1 MPNSSKQT
9 ADRNAALGGA
19 IAAAKRGVYVLPC
32 AVQTKKPKLKS
43 PHKLAS
49 TDLKQIEEWSQMF
62 PRCNWGTYPGLGGE
76 TVFDLDNHDGKDG
89 KAELE
94 KWAASLGHEIPPTHM
109 VRTPSGGLHL
119 YFKGVAPL
127 ERNGFLPGV
136 DIHTSK
142 LLVILPGSRN
152 VNGDRYVDLGGKTA
166 LLPEW
171 IVKELSKKAEKRT
184 GSTTK
189 AGKPAPASSDDFASI
204 LEEIAS
210 MEEVPEGKRDD
221 TAIRLCLDWKERGM
235 DHSARLQLLKL
246 VPFAA
251 GDAPLTEDDFTRIS
265 TSAENKKSAVF
276 RSKTLAAMFGEELD
290 DVYSA
295 ADLPSMDVKP
305 PEFLIDG
312 LLPFGLSFV
321 AGPPKFGKTYLN
333 LQLAVSVAS
342 GTDFLGFHVGRAR
355 KVLYFYLEGDVS
367 QVKKRLTDLYGES
380 FKLPRDLWFKNKLP
394 PLDGGGRVVLRKFIQ
409 AMRPEL
415 IIIDTWQ
422 LIRPENVGAK
432 GQTSYQKEYTELTLL
447 RNELIDTFGVSVLL
461 THHTKQTS
469 NSRGDY
475 VDAIE
480 KLNGSTAL
488 GGSADTIILLSGVR
502 GEETATLTAHGRSI
516 EDVSLPL
523 VKTRPMGWAMSD
535 GAKSPVLMAETETQR
550 AILRALESH
559 EDGLKANELM
569 PLLPPGT
576 KPDSV
581 RRQLNRW
588 YEDGKIDK
596 VRKRF
601 RLYRVEMEKQ
611 DNPDESSE
619 NKTNKRDSFYE

>member
-1 MPNSSKQT
+1 MTEHSIPLPP
-9 ADRNAALGGA
+9 ALAGA
-19 IAAAKRGVYVLPC
+19 IDAARRGVPVIPC
-32 AVQTKKPKLKS
+32 DVQIKKPKLKT
-43 PHKLAS
+43 PQKLAS
-49 TDLKQIEEWSQMF
+49 ADPKRIAEWAQEF
-62 PRCNWGTYPGLGGE
+62 PDCNWGTYPGLGGE
-76 TVFDLDNHDGKDG
+76 TVIDLDNHAGKNG

-94 KWAASLGHEIPPTHM
+94 KWAASLGHTIPPTHT

-127 ERNGFLPGV
+127 ERNGFLTGV

-142 LLVILPGSRN
+142 MLVILPGSRN
-152 VNGDRYVDLGGKTA
+152 DKGARYTDLGGETA
-166 LLPEW
+166 PLPDW
-171 IVKELSKKAEKRT
+171 IVEELSKEAGKYTRT
-184 GSTTK
+184 TAK
-189 AGKPAPASSDDFASI
+189 AGKPSPASSDDFASI
-204 LEEIAS
+204 LAEIAAI
-210 MEEVPEGKRDD
+210 ETVPCGKRDD

-235 DHSARLQLLKL
+235 DHNARLQLLKL
-246 VPFAA
+246 VPFEP
-251 GDAPLTEDDFTRIS
+251 GDSPLTDDDFQRIS
-265 TSAENKKSAVF
+265 LSAESKASAVYQ
-276 RSKTLAAMFGEELD
+276 SKTAAALFGEALE

-305 PEFLIDG
+305 PEFLIEG
-312 LLPFGLSFV
+312 LLPVGLSFV

-333 LQLAVSVAS
+333 LQLAVAVAS
-342 GTDFLGFHVGRAR
+342 GADFLGFHVERAR

-367 QVKKRLTDLYGES
+367 QVKKRMTDLYGES
-380 FKLPRDLWFKNKLP
+380 FRLPRDLWFKNKLP

-409 AMRPEL
+409 TMKPEL

-447 RNELIDTFGVSVLL
+447 RNEIIDTFGVSVLL
-461 THHTKQTS
+461 THHTKQVS
-469 NSRGDY
+469 MGRGDY

-488 GGSADTIILLSGVR
+488 GGSADTIILLNGRR

-523 VKTRPMGWAMSD
+523 VKTHPMGWKVSESAST
-535 GAKSPVLMAETETQR
+535 PLVVAETDLQR
-550 AILRALESH
+550 AILRALEEHS
-559 EDGLKANELM
+559 DGLKANELM
-569 PLLPPGT
+569 PLMPPGT
-576 KPDSV
+576 KGDSV

-596 VRKRF
+596 AGKAF
-601 RLYRVEMEKQ
+601 RLYRVEWEKQ
-611 DNPDESSE
+611 DN
-619 NKTNKRDSFYE
+619 KTKQDNDPIFGTGTFNE